1 MFLIDKYDI
10 KYPWDVMCNHDIYKR
25 LLKLETLYSWN
36 NINDNSKDFDNLPNL
51 LIHGKEGSGKKSLA
65 KLFLKREDGLN
76 PNKKTQI

>member
-10 KYPWDVMCNHDIYKR
+10 NNPWDVMCNHDIYKR

-51 LIHGKEGSGKKSLA
+51 LIHGKEMKESDYLY
-65 KLFLKREDGLN
+65 
-76 PNKKTQI
+76 I